1 MPSITKTSSAY
12 QTLTAR
18 AQAVPDLLQ
27 DLANLSDTTVR
38 RSVVAQEDLKPY
50 WKSWKDQISH
60 GNLQVF

>member
-1 MPSITKTSSAY
+1 MPSIIKTSSAY

-50 WKSWKDQISH
+50 WKS
-60 GNLQVF
+60 